1 MQLQSVFTFL
11 KKYRFISLALLII
24 IFLSGCQAAA
34 SGEPIDPETAGF
46 FEKYFVLTFSSIIKG
61 AANFL
66 GGNYGL
72 SIVFVTLIIRLVLMP
87 LMLKQ
92 SKNSYQMKDKM
103 AIIKPEMEAIQKQYK
118 GKKDSESKNKM
129 QQETMQLYQKHNF
142 NPISSMGCLPMIIQ
156 FPILIGFYYA
166 IRTTQEIAQHS
177 FLWFNLG
184 QSDLIM
190 PFIAA
195 AIYFIQFRVSQIG
208 MEPSQKKQMAFMG
221 LLSPLMIGFV
231 SFNAPAALPLY
242 WTVGGIFLI
251 CQQLLSKKLYMPEP
265 TINTVNT
272 SQQ

>member
-1 MQLQSVFTFL
+1 MYVQSVFTFI
-11 KKYRFISLALLII
+11 KKYRFIGLALLAVII
-24 IFLSGCQAAA
+24 LSGCQAAA

-46 FEKYFVLTFSSIIKG
+46 FDKYFVLTFSGIIKSV
-61 AANFL
+61 ASLL

-72 SIVFVTLIIRLVLMP
+72 SIVFVTVLIRLALMP

-92 SKNSYQMKDKM
+92 SKNSYQMRDKM
-103 AIIKPEMEAIQKQYK
+103 AIIKPEMEAIQEKYK
-118 GKKDSESKNKM
+118 GKKDAESKNKM
-129 QQETMQLYQKHNF
+129 QQETMQLYQQHNF
-142 NPISSMGCLPMIIQ
+142 NPIASMGCLPMIIQ

-190 PFIAA
+190 PFVAA
-195 AIYFIQFRVSQIG
+195 AVYFLQFRVSQMG
-208 MEPSQKKQMAFMG
+208 MDPAQKKQMAFMG
-221 LLSPLMIGFV
+221 LVSPLMIGFV

-251 CQQLLSKKLYMPEP
+251 CQQLLSKKLYMPKQTLTP
-265 TINTVNT
+265 ASTG
-272 SQQ
+272 Q